1 MKTLKTTFA
10 ALVLTLAFTACTEN
24 DFSKTEELND
34 LSQEQTDGFSD
45 GNHEHN
51 GSKD

>member
-34 LSQEQTDGFSD
+34 LSQEQNNSYHG